1 MNPIEIARF
10 NQRPDRDAFDA
21 PGRLARVGILAR
33 ILDAALVASLL
44 VRGKV
49 PRRHRRPAKVK
60 YDALRRADPRV
71 SYHGRVSGAAAGSS
85 SSTCSSTR

>member
-10 NQRPDRDAFDA
+10 NQRPDRDTFDA

-33 ILDAALVASLL
+33 ILDAALVACR

-49 PRRHRRPAKVK
+49 PGGTAAAAKVK
-60 YDALRRADPRV
+60 YDELRRADPRV
-71 SYHGRVSGAAAGSS
+71 SYHGRVSRRGGWSS